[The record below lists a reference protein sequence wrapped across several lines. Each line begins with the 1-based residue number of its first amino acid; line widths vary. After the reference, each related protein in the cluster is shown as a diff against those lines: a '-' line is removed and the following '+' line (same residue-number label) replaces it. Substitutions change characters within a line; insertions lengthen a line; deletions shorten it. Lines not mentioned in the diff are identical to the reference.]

1 MLRFRS
7 VDAPWEGSN
16 VTPSEFEQLES
27 EVDVREKRVLI
38 VDDEPKIRELMS
50 GILEEEGLFTMR
62 AGSVDEALQWLD
74 TSVVDLVL
82 TDLSMP
88 ERTGIDLVRQ
98 LRESFPQI
106 PSVIITGY
114 ASTDTA
120 IEALRLGVSD
130 YLKKPFHLDALKNVV
145 RKVLGQRAR
154 TEATE
159 AWQRDV
165 DAETERSRT
174 EEERL
179 RSEVE
184 AASRALEGAERRIER
199 RSAILRLVE
208 RIQSRSSSS
217 YDLDEFLAES
227 LVPVCTELEA
237 IRGSIHLVEASG
249 VGPRL
254 VVHAAFGP
262 GDTSSLIGQR
272 SPMGEGV
279 AGWVAANKRCLR
291 IDDIHADDRFPPQ
304 NPAKYRTPSCLS
316 VPLVH
321 NDDVTGVL
329 NLSDRENLGPF
340 TSEDEELARIVGTA
354 LAGAVQNQRLADV
367 TRGHQLATTR
377 ALVDSLEAKDPFIRG
392 HSSRVTEHALRI
404 AEQLALS
411 DEECKILYYGG
422 HLHDIGKI
430 GVPERILQK
439 PGALTDD
446 EFQAIALH
454 PEIGARLLRR
464 LTFLEEVKPIVRHHH
479 ERWDGRGY
487 PDGLSG
493 EQIPLLASVVSI
505 ADAFD
510 AMTSGRSYRDPL
522 ELDEARDEIR
532 RHRATQFRPD
542 VVDAFLR
549 ISDFRSRAA
558 RPSP

>member
-1 MLRFRS
+1 MAQCESESL
-7 VDAPWEGSN
+7 ESN
-16 VTPSEFEQLES
+16 VATG
-27 EVDVREKRVLI
+27 VNRILI
-38 VDDEPKIRELMS
+38 VDDEPKIRDLMS
-50 GILEEEGLFTMR
+50 GILEEEGHFTMR

-98 LRESFPQI
+98 LRETFPNI

-145 RKVLGQRAR
+145 RKVIGQRER
-154 TEATE
+154 TAATE
-159 AWQRDV
+159 AWQRNV
-165 DAETERSRT
+165 DAENERIPS
-174 EEERL
+174 EEARL

-227 LVPVCTELEA
+227 LVPVCRELEA
-237 IRGSIHLVEASG
+237 IRGSIHLIETG
-249 VGPRL
+249 GTEPRL
-254 VVHAAFGP
+254 VVHAAYGP
-262 GDTSSLIGQR
+262 GDTNSLIGQK
-272 SPMGEGV
+272 SPLGEGV

-291 IDDIHADDRFPPQ
+291 IDDIHSDDRFSTK
-304 NPAKYRTPSCLS
+304 NPAKYSTPSCLS
-316 VPLVH
+316 VPLVN
-321 NDDVTGVL
+321 NDEVTGVL
-329 NLSDRENLGPF
+329 NLSDRETLGPF
-340 TSEDEELARIVGTA
+340 SSEDEELARIVDTA

-404 AEQLALS
+404 AEQLRLS

-439 PGALTDD
+439 PGSLTDD

-493 EQIPLLASVVSI
+493 EQIPMLASVVSI

-510 AMTSGRSYRDPL
+510 AMTSGRSYRDAL
-522 ELDEARDEIR
+522 EIEEAREEIR

-542 VVDAFLR
+542 VVDAFLD
-549 ISDFRSRAA
+549 ITDFRSRAA
-558 RPSP
+558 RPTP